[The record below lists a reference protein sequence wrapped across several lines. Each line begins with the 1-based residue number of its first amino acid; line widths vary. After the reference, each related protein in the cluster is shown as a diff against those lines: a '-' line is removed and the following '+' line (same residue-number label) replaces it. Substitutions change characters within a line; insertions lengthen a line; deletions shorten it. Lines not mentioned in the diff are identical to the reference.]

1 MAGNSYWQRVTS
13 QRLSRRRAMLGA
25 GSVGLSAAA
34 LSLIGCGGDEPET
47 RDESGLLSTPRDT
60 TNQAKGGGTLRDVQ
74 TADMLHFDPLAS
86 PNNPV
91 INFATVFAYPRLL
104 RFQSGKYPEAADGTS
119 EGELA
124 ASYEMGGDRLTLTF
138 KLREGMKWDA
148 RPPTNGREIDAE
160 DVLFSWNKY
169 ARLNASAQDLVYD
182 AEKSPGAPIESLS
195 APDRRTVVMRLKQ
208 FDSSLIQLLTAWDH
222 FYVMPR
228 ESDGGFD
235 PRTEIRGHGPWIL
248 EEYLPSA
255 RVVWRKNPDYY
266 IKDRPLPDRLE
277 RPIVIDYSQRL
288 AQFKAGNIWTTVA
301 NPEDIVQ
308 TRKDAP
314 NSVLHQDATF
324 GTTVSPFITFAWD
337 GDSPFKDVRM
347 RRALA
352 MLIDDE
358 AFADVVE
365 NRSGFAREGLEL
377 DIARNTIVAPGQVGY
392 WLDPTNTREFGD
404 NHKYLKYNVE
414 EAKKLMSAAG
424 HGSGVTFN
432 VYYNTE
438 NTYGAIYHQI
448 LDIWEGMLGG
458 GGMTM
463 RREGSPYAFYRDNI
477 YDFYLAKNYA
487 NRGSRGL
494 SGVVHR
500 AVRGFPTV
508 AAGLFGMMH
517 PAGGFYQGVSPDG
530 NNVDRGDSE
539 LNALLQKIKEE
550 PDLKRQQSL
559 VHDAIRHITGQMYN
573 VPRPTNTKLFSNWW
587 PAIGN
592 VGLNSTYAGGNIWV
606 EERLSWW
613 VDSAKPPLA

>member
-1 MAGNSYWQRVTS
+1 MASNSYWQPVTR

-34 LSLIGCGGDEPET
+34 LSFIGCGGDEPEA
-47 RDESGLLSTPRDT
+47 RDESGLLSTPRDST
-60 TNQAKGGGTLRDVQ
+60 SQAKAGGTLRDVQ

-124 ASYEMGGDRLTLTF
+124 TSYEMGGGRLTLTF
-138 KLREGMKWDA
+138 KLHEGMKWDS
-148 RPPTNGREIDAE
+148 RPPTSGREIDAE

-195 APDRRTVVMRLKQ
+195 APDRRTVVMKLKQ

-266 IKDRPLPDRLE
+266 IKERPLPDRLE

-314 NSVLHQDATF
+314 NSILHQDATF
-324 GTTVSPFITFAWD
+324 GTTVSPFITFGWD

-347 RRALA
+347 RRALS
-352 MLIDDE
+352 MLIDD
-358 AFADVVE
+358 
-365 NRSGFAREGLEL
+365 
-377 DIARNTIVAPGQVGY
+377 
-392 WLDPTNTREFGD
+392 
-404 NHKYLKYNVE
+404 
-414 EAKKLMSAAG
+414 
-424 HGSGVTFN
+424 
-432 VYYNTE
+432 
-438 NTYGAIYHQI
+438 
-448 LDIWEGMLGG
+448 
-458 GGMTM
+458 
-463 RREGSPYAFYRDNI
+463 
-477 YDFYLAKNYA
+477 
-487 NRGSRGL
+487 
-494 SGVVHR
+494 
-500 AVRGFPTV
+500 
-508 AAGLFGMMH
+508 
-517 PAGGFYQGVSPDG
+517 
-530 NNVDRGDSE
+530 
-539 LNALLQKIKEE
+539 
-550 PDLKRQQSL
+550 
-559 VHDAIRHITGQMYN
+559 
-573 VPRPTNTKLFSNWW
+573 
-587 PAIGN
+587 
-592 VGLNSTYAGGNIWV
+592 
-606 EERLSWW
+606 
-613 VDSAKPPLA
+613 

>member
-1 MAGNSYWQRVTS
+1 MASEGYWQRVTR
-13 QRLSRRRAMLGA
+13 QRLSRRRALLGA
-25 GSVGLSAAA
+25 SSIGASAAA
-34 LSLIGCGGDEPET
+34 LSLIGCGGDDDAP
-47 RDESGLLSTPRDT
+47 RDESGLLTTPRDT
-60 TNQAKGGGTLRDVQ
+60 TNQAKAGGTLRDVQ

-104 RFQSGKYPEAADGTS
+104 RFKSGKYPDAADGTS

-124 ASYEMGGDRLTLTF
+124 TSYEMGSDRLTLTF

-182 AEKSPGAPIESLS
+182 AQKAPGAPIESLT
-195 APDRRTVVMRLKQ
+195 APDRRTVVMKLKQ

-235 PRTEIRGHGPWIL
+235 PRTDIRGHGPWIL

-266 IKDRPLPDRLE
+266 IKDRPLANRLE

-308 TRKDAP
+308 TKKDAP
-314 NSVLHQDATF
+314 NSVLHQNATF
-324 GTTVSPFITFAWD
+324 GTTVSPFITFGWD

-365 NRSGFAREGLEL
+365 NRSGFTREGLAL
-377 DIARNTIVAPGQVGY
+377 DVARNTVVAPGQVGF
-392 WLDPTNTREFGD
+392 WLDPMDTREFGE

-414 EAKKLMSAAG
+414 EAKKLMAAAG
-424 HGSGVTFN
+424 HGNGVSFN

-448 LDIWEGMLGG
+448 LDIWEGMLAA
-458 GGMTM
+458 GGMNM

-477 YDFYLAKNYA
+477 YDFYLAGNYA

-494 SGVVHR
+494 SGIVHR

-508 AAGLFGMMH
+508 AAGLFGTMH

-530 NNVDRGDSE
+530 NNVDKGDPE

-550 PDLKRQQSL
+550 PELKRQQSL
-559 VHDAIRHITGQMYN
+559 VHDATRHITGQMYN
-573 VPRPTNTKLFSNWW
+573 VPRPTNAKLFSNWW

-606 EERLSWW
+606 EERLNWW
-613 VDSAKPPLA
+613 VDSTRAPLV